1 MRDRPPSL
9 PALAGCYVISLRP
22 VGGHAAIRRAAT
34 ARGARVLA
42 LSPWKLA
49 PRDDRATRD
58 DLRAALAAGRVLAT
72 SPAAVRA
79 ANALRPLRRRPGQ
92 QWFAVGAGTAA
103 ALRRAGV
110 DEIAAP
116 ARMDS
121 EGLLALPGLRGVR
134 GSDIGMLTAPG
145 GRGRIAP
152 ALQRRGARIL
162 RADVYER
169 VLVAPSPRAV
179 AALCRLDAPAWLLLS
194 SGEALAYLL
203 DVLPADAVAALRR
216 VRVAAASERLAGL
229 ARDRGFTGI
238 VTAASALPRDL
249 LDAAA
254 RAAPASRKR
263 R

>member
-1 MRDRPPSL
+1 MPDRPPSS

-22 VGGHAAIRRAAT
+22 VGGHAAIRRAAAT
-34 ARGARVLA
+34 LEGRVLA
-42 LSPWKLA
+42 VSPWKLM
-49 PRDDRATRD
+49 PRDDRATRG

-79 ANALRPLRRRPGQ
+79 AGALQPLRRRRGQ

-110 DEIAAP
+110 DEVAAP

-121 EGLLALPGLRGVR
+121 EGLLALPGLRDVR
-134 GSDIGMLTAPG
+134 GGDIGMLTAPG

-152 ALQRRGARIL
+152 ALRRRGARVI

-169 VLVAPSPRAV
+169 VPIAPSLRAV
-179 AALCRLDAPAWLLLS
+179 AALLQLDAPAWLLLS
-194 SGEALAYLL
+194 SGEALEHLL
-203 DVLPADAVAALRR
+203 TALPGDAVAALRR
-216 VRVAAASERLAGL
+216 ARVVAASERLARL
-229 ARDRGFTGI
+229 ARDQGFTRI
-238 VTAASALPRDL
+238 ITATSAIPRDL

-254 RAAPASRKR
+254 RATPASRKR

>member
-1 MRDRPPSL
+1 
-9 PALAGCYVISLRP
+9 ISLRP
-22 VGGHAAIRRAAT
+22 VNGHAAIRRAA
-34 ARGARVLA
+34 ALLGARVLA

-49 PRDDRATRD
+49 PRDDLATRA
-58 DLRAALAAGRVLAT
+58 DLRAALAAGRVFVT

-79 ANALRPLRRRPGQ
+79 ASALQPLRRKRGQ

-110 DEIAAP
+110 DEVAAP

-121 EGLLALPGLRGVR
+121 EGLLALPGLRDVR
-134 GSDIGMLTAPG
+134 DSDIGMLTAPG

-152 ALQRRGARIL
+152 ALRRRGARVL

-169 VLVAPSPRAV
+169 VPVVPAPRAV
-179 AALCRLDAPAWLLLS
+179 AALRRLDAPAWLLLS
-194 SGEALAYLL
+194 SGEALDHPLAA
-203 DVLPADAVAALRR
+203 LPGDAVAALRR
-216 VRVAAASERLAGL
+216 ARVVAASARLARL
-229 ARDRGFTGI
+229 AREHGFTAI
-238 VTAASALPRDL
+238 HTAASARPGDL

-254 RAAPASRKR
+254 QAAPIAPAPRAR